1 MPKSTQSGQNI
12 PQKGYS
18 GIYQQI
24 GAIIREL
31 RTHQLGRV
39 VSQDALATALGTTP
53 NTISRWETATYK
65 PSLEDLEK
73 VARYFGVAI
82 GVFFPNIEPSAR
94 LQALMSATGD
104 LDDDDLDELT
114 RYAQFRK
121 ARKNLK
127 DIKGKKK

>member
-1 MPKSTQSGQNI
+1 MSTPKGQNN
-12 PQKGYS
+12 PQKGTM

-24 GAIIREL
+24 GVIIKEL
-31 RTHQLGRV
+31 RTRQLGKV
-39 VSQDALATALGTTP
+39 VSQEALATALGTTP

-65 PSLEDLEK
+65 PSLGDIEK
-73 VARYFGVAI
+73 VARFFGVPIA
-82 GVFFPNIEPSAR
+82 VFFPNIEPSAR

-121 ARKNLK
+121 ARKSLE
-127 DIKGKKK
+127 DIKGKK